1 VSRRGS
7 ESGSATPLG
16 AGEFAALLAA
26 LGPFERAPVIAV
38 AVSGGADSMA
48 LCLLAAGWARRRRGR
63 AVALTVDHGLRPGSG
78 REARQVGA
86 WLGARG
92 IEHHIL
98 RWRGEKPARGVQAAA
113 RAARYG
119 LLGAWCRRRRIL
131 HLLLAHHLEDQAE
144 TLLGRLGRGSGLD
157 GLAAMAAL
165 GESHGLRLVRPLL
178 GVPRARLG
186 ATLERRRQ
194 DWIEDPANRDPAYL
208 RVRLRRALEVLAPEG
223 LSPGR
228 LAATAGRLGRAR
240 AALEAEVS
248 ELLARAVT
256 IHPAGFCHLDPA
268 LLAAAPAEVG
278 LRALARTLTCVGGAS
293 YTPRLER
300 LERLFDAV
308 VSNAPAPARTLAGC
322 RVAAA
327 AGKLLI
333 CREAAAAGE
342 VLAVPPGRAALWDRR
357 FEVRLAPAAAA
368 WGGRLEV
375 HRLGRAGWSQVVA
388 QRGDLRQNPI
398 PAAARPSLPSLWDV
412 DGVLSVPHL
421 QFARPGSGAG
431 EGHRLDAV
439 FRPAHPLSP
448 ATFAVGWRP
457 GRVSG

>member
-1 VSRRGS
+1 LSPRAS
-7 ESGSATPLG
+7 ESGAADPLG
-16 AGEFAALLAA
+16 AAEFAALMAP

-38 AVSGGADSMA
+38 ALSGGADSMA

-86 WLGARG
+86 WLGPRG

-98 RWRGEKPARGVQAAA
+98 RWPGDKPSRGVQAAA
-113 RAARYG
+113 RAARYR
-119 LLGAWCRRRRIL
+119 LLGAWCRRRQIL

-144 TLLGRLGRGSGLD
+144 TLLGRLGRGSGVD

-165 GESHGLRLVRPLL
+165 AEGHGLRLVRPLL

-223 LSPGR
+223 LSPRR

-240 AALEAEVS
+240 AALEAAVS
-248 ELLARAVT
+248 DLLARAAT
-256 IHPAGFCHLDPA
+256 LHPAGFCRLDA
-268 LLAAAPAEVG
+268 VALAAAPTEVG
-278 LRALARTLTCVGGAS
+278 LRALARTLMCVGGGP

-300 LERLFDAV
+300 LERLFEV
-308 VSNAPAPARTLAGC
+308 VAAAPPAPARTLAGC

-327 AGKLLI
+327 AGKLVI
-333 CREAAAAGE
+333 CREAAAAEE
-342 VLAVPPGRAALWDRR
+342 VLAVGAGRPALWDRR
-357 FEVRLAPAAAA
+357 FAVRLAPPSAAP
-368 WGGRLEV
+368 GRRLEV
-375 HRLGRAGWSQVVA
+375 RRLGRAGWAEVVA
-388 QRGDLRQNPI
+388 QRADLRRSPI

-431 EGHRLDAV
+431 EGHRLSAL
-439 FRPAHPLSP
+439 FRPSHPLSP
-448 ATFAVGWRP
+448 ATFAAGWRAE
-457 GRVSG
+457 RVSG